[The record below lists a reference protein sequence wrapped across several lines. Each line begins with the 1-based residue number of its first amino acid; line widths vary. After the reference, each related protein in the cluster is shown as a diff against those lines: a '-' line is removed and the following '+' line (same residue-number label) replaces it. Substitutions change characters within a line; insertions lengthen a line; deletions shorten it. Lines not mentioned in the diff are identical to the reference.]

1 MRLLIPF
8 IKLDSFF
15 PEDMYVKGEA
25 MIDNKEISLFTELY
39 KGKVLVVFKDSNKVE
54 MRFNKESIV
63 DVNCTCD
70 TYRMKKACPHLLAS
84 ALEVRKKVDKLV
96 EKPKQRKT
104 RVVRKNKSRFN
115 DIIKDLDID
124 ELKGFI
130 KAYAGKDKNFRLF
143 FEAFFMNKLKDNN
156 IQSSYG
162 SLLDEVLPPSSD
174 VNVKFTRQQIS
185 LLTDISKDL
194 INQYKDEISL
204 KRFTDAFEIIKHLL
218 NKLSYV
224 TSKINNDKLNELLFD
239 IHASFFMMFDE
250 GLAPELKS
258 KGYEFI
264 YEMIEKSYYFYQNEN
279 DLIHLFLSTNPLQD
293 DFDKFTEVLRK
304 KIMVIRDDFQKKYYI
319 SFYVGLKRRFG
330 KLENDWYKLYFKDM
344 ADFMEISNL
353 MLKEGFSAEHE
364 DLLKELYSEGIIS
377 KRLFLDSQFRISL
390 ILKDY
395 ERVGYLAFD
404 IYDNTGDFR
413 YLKRTKDSIGSFSKP
428 VLKKIT
434 KLVKE
439 KANEEEQLTWL
450 VMTNNRKELIKYLH
464 EKNDIALI
472 QKYEI
477 DIFKNNPEELE
488 KLYLS
493 HIHDYL
499 ESHFGEKSAEYVK
512 ALIYHLRKIEA
523 KKIAFNIEKN
533 LFDTFS
539 SRKRFLRDL
548 MGI

>member
-15 PEDMYVKGEA
+15 TEDMYVKGEA

-70 TYRMKKACPHLLAS
+70 TYRIKKACPHLMAA

-96 EKPKQRKT
+96 EKPKRRKT

-115 DIIKDLDID
+115 DIIKGLEID

-239 IHASFFMMFDE
+239 IHASFFMMFDD
-250 GLAPELKS
+250 GLAPELKT

-264 YEMIEKSYYFYQNEN
+264 YEMIEKSYYFYQNKN
-279 DLIHLFLSTNPLQD
+279 DLIHLFLATKPLQD

-319 SFYVGLKRRFG
+319 SFYIGLKKRFE
-330 KLENDWYKLYFKDM
+330 KLEKDWYKMYFKDM
-344 ADFMEISNL
+344 ADFMEMSNL
-353 MLKEGFSAEHE
+353 MLKEGFSVEHE

-377 KRLFLDSQFRISL
+377 KRLFLDSQLRISL

-413 YLKRTKDSIGSFSKP
+413 YLKRTKESISSFSKS
-428 VLKKIT
+428 VLNKIT

-439 KANEEEQLTWL
+439 KANEEDQLTWL

-464 EKNDIALI
+464 EKKDMELI
-472 QKYEI
+472 QRYEI
-477 DIFKNNPEELE
+477 DIFNNSPEELE
-488 KLYLS
+488 KLYLN

-512 ALIYHLRKIEA
+512 ELLYHLRKIDA

>member
-15 PEDMYVKGEA
+15 TEDMYVKGEA

-70 TYRMKKACPHLLAS
+70 TYRIKKACPHLMAA
-84 ALEVRKKVDKLV
+84 ALEVRKKVDKLI
-96 EKPKQRKT
+96 EKPKRRKT

-115 DIIKDLDID
+115 DIIKGLEID

-239 IHASFFMMFDE
+239 IHASFFMMFDD
-250 GLAPELKS
+250 GLAPELKT

-264 YEMIEKSYYFYQNEN
+264 YEMIEKSYYFYQNKN
-279 DLIHLFLSTNPLQD
+279 DLIHLFLATKPLQD

-319 SFYVGLKRRFG
+319 SFYIGLKKRFE
-330 KLENDWYKLYFKDM
+330 KLEKDWYKMYFKDM
-344 ADFMEISNL
+344 ADFMEMSNL
-353 MLKEGFSAEHE
+353 MLKEGFSVEHE

-377 KRLFLDSQFRISL
+377 KRLFLDSQLRISL

-413 YLKRTKDSIGSFSKP
+413 YLKRTKESISSFSKS
-428 VLKKIT
+428 VLNKIT

-439 KANEEEQLTWL
+439 KANEEDQLTWL

-464 EKNDIALI
+464 EKKDMELI
-472 QKYEI
+472 QRYEI
-477 DIFKNNPEELE
+477 DIFNNSPEELE
-488 KLYLS
+488 KLYLN

-512 ALIYHLRKIEA
+512 ELLYHLRKIDA

-539 SRKRFLRDL
+539 ARKRFLRDL

>member
-104 RVVRKNKSRFN
+104 RVVKKNKSRFN

-523 KKIAFNIEKN
+523 KKIAFNIEKD